1 MKKLSIV
8 FVFFMLTLQVAHAQL
23 TAKGVSRVMEKSS
36 TMSLGNNNAL
46 VINIDGVNAKLVG
59 KVWEDF
65 MKKRY
70 DAKVEWQR
78 KTKEYFVDNL
88 NLTAIGGATPV
99 DIHANAKEGGEN
111 VTFTM
116 WVNMG
121 TNFLNSRDNYDQF
134 KEAEKLVDEFA
145 TEVSKEKT
153 RIDIETQ
160 EKQLKQLEKEL
171 EKLVSANERYHNDIE
186 KAKEAIRK
194 AEENITQNEKDQET
208 ARQKIENQKQVVGNV
223 KKKLDDIK

>member
-1 MKKLSIV
+1 MKKSSIL
-8 FVFFMLTLQVAHAQL
+8 FVLFLFAFHIASAQL
-23 TAKGVSRVMEKSS
+23 TPKGVSRVMERSA

-65 MKKRY
+65 MDKRY

-78 KTKEYFVDNL
+78 KTKEYFIDNL
-88 NLTAIGGATPV
+88 NVTAIGGATPV
-99 DIHANAKEGGEN
+99 DIHANTKESGEN
-111 VTFTM
+111 VTFTL

-121 TNFLNSRDNYDQF
+121 TTFLNSNDNYDQF

-145 TEVSKEKT
+145 MEVSKEKT
-153 RIDIETQ
+153 RIDMETQ

-171 EKLVSANERYHNDIE
+171 EKLTSANERYHSDIE

-208 ARQKIENQKQVVGNV
+208 TRQKIENQKQVVDNV
-223 KKKLDDIK
+223 KKKLDDLK